1 MAVFD
6 RKRHSWL
13 FIIWVVVGLVVAWE
27 RSYITLR
34 VVEVVLSAVLTIFLW
49 PLVLLG
55 VNLHVH

>member
-1 MAVFD
+1 MAIFD

-27 RSYITLR
+27 RSYINLK